1 MNALKSYLDKNQLTY
16 EAFAES
22 IGVSVST
29 AWRYANG
36 ERHPRPAHMRKIAE
50 VTKGWVTA
58 NDFMV
63 MA

>member
-1 MNALKSYLDKNQLTY
+1 MDALKSYLDKNHLTY

-36 ERHPRPAHMRKIAE
+36 ERIPRPKHMRRIAE
-50 VTKGWVTA
+50 VTQGWVTA
-58 NDFMV
+58 NDFML
-63 MA
+63 AA